1 MSDTFSRPHPVGRAT
16 VTLVA
21 VLALT
26 VAVLAVLWGP
36 GVPNAWWPQTG
47 NAFAAE
53 HIVPATP
60 STAAAPESDP
70 CDLIVGPAKA
80 YCLRSDPHIPPAE
93 GEFGWAGALLLAP
106 ALLGLAVLL
115 NRRRRQP

>member
-1 MSDTFSRPHPVGRAT
+1 MSDTFSHPHPVRRAT
-16 VTLVA
+16 LTLVA
-21 VLALT
+21 VLAFT
-26 VAVLAVLWGP
+26 VAVLAVIWGP
-36 GVPNAWWPQTG
+36 GVPDAWWPQTG

-80 YCLRSDPHIPPAE
+80 YCLRSDSHIPPAK
-93 GEFGWAGALLLAP
+93 GEFCWAGALRLAL

-115 NRRRRQP
+115 NCRRRQS

>member
-1 MSDTFSRPHPVGRAT
+1 MSDTFSHPHSVRRAT
-16 VTLVA
+16 LTLVA

-26 VAVLAVLWGP
+26 VAVLAMLWGP
-36 GVPNAWWPQTG
+36 GVADAWWPQTA

-53 HIVPATP
+53 HTAHAAP
-60 STAAAPESDP
+60 AAAAHANDP

-80 YCLRSDPHIPPAE
+80 YCLRSDSHIPP
-93 GEFGWAGALLLAP
+93 GKSEFGWAGALQLAP

-115 NRRRRQP
+115 NRRRRHS